1 MDRKYMRDYLMM
13 NNYLMNGGV
22 SPYGSPYLAHYGVPG
37 MKWGQHLFAKLL
49 GKKQD
54 KSVADTATVRRIK
67 GRSSNFASRVKR
79 RMQINE
85 AKKIKAAQKTLGVR
99 DDSGRTESKA
109 YRKKRVLKS
118 RSARELYKNADLFTD
133 EELRSAYS
141 RLALEKQIRDL
152 DPEPA
157 KISKV
162 DKWIDRTQKYQ
173 NLANNAMNIANTGIK
188 SYNMMADI
196 YNTFSGSSEPM
207 QKIGVKSN
215 DGGDK
220 KDKDKNKKADDD

>member
-1 MDRKYMRDYLMM
+1 MDRKYLQDYSMM

-54 KSVADTATVRRIK
+54 KSVTDTATVKRIK
-67 GRSSNFASRVKR
+67 GRSSRFASRVKR
-79 RMQINE
+79 RMQIND
-85 AKKIKAAQKTLGVR
+85 AKKIKAAQKTLGIR
-99 DDSGRTESKA
+99 DDNGQTESKA
-109 YRKKRVLKS
+109 NRKKRVLKS

-133 EELRSAYS
+133 EELRAAYS

-157 KISKV
+157 KMSTV
-162 DKWIDRTQKYQ
+162 DKWIDRTQKAQ
-173 NLANNAMNIANTGIK
+173 KLASNASNIANSGIK
-188 SYNMMADI
+188 TYNTMADI
-196 YNTFSGSSEPM
+196 YNAFSGSSKPLK
-207 QKIGVKSN
+207 KIGKEDN
-215 DGGDK
+215 K
-220 KDKDKNKKADDD
+220 KDNKKNNDDDDD

>member
-1 MDRKYMRDYLMM
+1 MDRKYLQDYSMM

-54 KSVADTATVRRIK
+54 KSVTDTATVKRIK
-67 GRSSNFASRVKR
+67 GRSSRFASRVKR
-79 RMQINE
+79 RMQIND
-85 AKKIKAAQKTLGVR
+85 AKKIKAAQKTLGIR
-99 DDSGRTESKA
+99 DDNSQTESKA
-109 YRKKRVLKS
+109 NRKKRVLKS

-133 EELRSAYS
+133 EELRAAYS

-157 KISKV
+157 KMSTV
-162 DKWIDRTQKYQ
+162 DKWIDRTQKAQ
-173 NLANNAMNIANTGIK
+173 RLASNATNIANSGIK
-188 SYNMMADI
+188 TYNIMADI
-196 YNTFSGSSEPM
+196 YNTFSGSSKPLK
-207 QKIGVKSN
+207 KIGKEDN
-215 DGGDK
+215 K
-220 KDKDKNKKADDD
+220 KDNKKNNDDDDD

>member
-1 MDRKYMRDYLMM
+1 MDRKYLQDYSMM

-37 MKWGQHLFAKLL
+37 MKWGQHLFAKLF

-54 KSVADTATVRRIK
+54 KSVTDTATVKRIK
-67 GRSSNFASRVKR
+67 GRSSRFASRVKR
-79 RMQINE
+79 RMQIND
-85 AKKIKAAQKTLGVR
+85 AKKIKAAQKTLGIR
-99 DDSGRTESKA
+99 DDNGQTESKA
-109 YRKKRVLKS
+109 NRKKRVLKS

-157 KISKV
+157 KMSTV
-162 DKWIDRTQKYQ
+162 DKWIDRTQKAQ
-173 NLANNAMNIANTGIK
+173 KLASNASNIANSGIK
-188 SYNMMADI
+188 TYNTMADI
-196 YNTFSGSSEPM
+196 YNTFSGSSKPLK
-207 QKIGVKSN
+207 KIGKEDS
-215 DGGDK
+215 K
-220 KDKDKNKKADDD
+220 KDNKKNDDDDDD

>member
-1 MDRKYMRDYLMM
+1 MDRKYMQDYSMM

-54 KSVADTATVRRIK
+54 KSVTDTATVRRIK
-67 GRSSNFASRVKR
+67 GRSSKFASRVKR

-157 KISKV
+157 KMSTV
-162 DKWIDRTQKYQ
+162 DKWIDRTQKAQ
-173 NLANNAMNIANTGIK
+173 KLASNASNIANSGIK
-188 SYNMMADI
+188 TYNTMADI
-196 YNTFSGSSEPM
+196 YNTFSGSSKPLK
-207 QKIGVKSN
+207 KIGKEDN
-215 DGGDK
+215 K
-220 KDKDKNKKADDD
+220 KDNKKNDDDDDDD

>member
-1 MDRKYMRDYLMM
+1 MDRKYLQDYSMM

-54 KSVADTATVRRIK
+54 KSVTDTATVKRIK
-67 GRSSNFASRVKR
+67 GRSSRFVSRVKR
-79 RMQINE
+79 RMQIND
-85 AKKIKAAQKTLGVR
+85 AKKIKAAQKTLGIR
-99 DDSGRTESKA
+99 DDNGQTESKA
-109 YRKKRVLKS
+109 NRKKRVLKS

-133 EELRSAYS
+133 EELRAAYS

-157 KISKV
+157 KMSTV
-162 DKWIDRTQKYQ
+162 DKWIDRTQKAQ
-173 NLANNAMNIANTGIK
+173 KLASNASNIANSGIK
-188 SYNMMADI
+188 TYNTMADI
-196 YNTFSGSSEPM
+196 YNAFSGSSKPLK
-207 QKIGVKSN
+207 KIGKEDN
-215 DGGDK
+215 K
-220 KDKDKNKKADDD
+220 KDNKKNNDDDDD

>member
-1 MDRKYMRDYLMM
+1 MDRKYIQEYSMM

-54 KSVADTATVRRIK
+54 KSVSDTMTVKRMN
-67 GRSSNFASRVKR
+67 GRSSKFASRVKR

-85 AKKIKAAQKTLGVR
+85 AKKVKAAQKTLGIR
-99 DDSGRTESKA
+99 DEQGRTESNA
-109 YRKKRVLKS
+109 SRKKRVLKS
-118 RSARELYKNADLFTD
+118 RSARELYKHADLFTD

-157 KISKV
+157 KMSTV
-162 DKWIDRTQKYQ
+162 DKWIDRTQKAQ
-173 NLANNAMNIANTGIK
+173 KLASNASNIANSGIK
-188 SYNMMADI
+188 TYNTMADI
-196 YNTFSGSSEPM
+196 YNTFSGSSKPLK
-207 QKIGVKSN
+207 KIGKEDS
-215 DGGDK
+215 K
-220 KDKDKNKKADDD
+220 KDNKKNDDDDDDDD

>member
-1 MDRKYMRDYLMM
+1 MDRKYMRDYSMI

-54 KSVADTATVRRIK
+54 KSVTDTATVRRIK
-67 GRSSNFASRVKR
+67 GRSSKFASRVKR

-85 AKKIKAAQKTLGVR
+85 AKKIKTAQKTLGVR

-157 KISKV
+157 KMSTV
-162 DKWIDRTQKYQ
+162 DKWIDRTQKAQ
-173 NLANNAMNIANTGIK
+173 KLASNASNIANGGIK
-188 SYNMMADI
+188 TYNTMADI
-196 YNTFSGSSEPM
+196 YNTFSGSSKPLK
-207 QKIGVKSN
+207 KIGKEDN
-215 DGGDK
+215 K
-220 KDKDKNKKADDD
+220 KDNKKNDDDDDD

>member
-1 MDRKYMRDYLMM
+1 MDRKYLQDYSMM

-54 KSVADTATVRRIK
+54 KSVTDTATVKRIK
-67 GRSSNFASRVKR
+67 GRSSRFASRVKR
-79 RMQINE
+79 RMQIND
-85 AKKIKAAQKTLGVR
+85 AKKIKAAQKTLGIR
-99 DDSGRTESKA
+99 DDNGQTESKA
-109 YRKKRVLKS
+109 NRKKRVLKS

-157 KISKV
+157 KMSTV
-162 DKWIDRTQKYQ
+162 DKWIDRTQKAQ
-173 NLANNAMNIANTGIK
+173 KLASNASNIANSGIK
-188 SYNMMADI
+188 TYNTMADI
-196 YNTFSGSSEPM
+196 YNAFSGSSKPLK
-207 QKIGVKSN
+207 KIGKEDN
-215 DGGDK
+215 K
-220 KDKDKNKKADDD
+220 KDNKKNNDDDDD

>member
-1 MDRKYMRDYLMM
+1 MDRKYLQDYSMM

-54 KSVADTATVRRIK
+54 KSVTDTATVKRIK
-67 GRSSNFASRVKR
+67 GRSSRFASRVKR
-79 RMQINE
+79 RMQIND
-85 AKKIKAAQKTLGVR
+85 AKKIKAAQKTLGIR
-99 DDSGRTESKA
+99 DDNSQTESKA
-109 YRKKRVLKS
+109 NRKKRVLKS

-133 EELRSAYS
+133 EELRAAYS

-157 KISKV
+157 KMSTV
-162 DKWIDRTQKYQ
+162 DKWIDRTQKAQ
-173 NLANNAMNIANTGIK
+173 RLASNATNIANSGIK
-188 SYNMMADI
+188 TYNTMADI
-196 YNTFSGSSEPM
+196 YNTFSGSSKPLK
-207 QKIGVKSN
+207 KIGKEDN
-215 DGGDK
+215 K
-220 KDKDKNKKADDD
+220 KDNKKNNDDDDD

>member
-1 MDRKYMRDYLMM
+1 MDRKYMQDYSMM

-54 KSVADTATVRRIK
+54 KSVTDTATVKRMK
-67 GRSSNFASRVKR
+67 GRSSKFASRVKR

-85 AKKIKAAQKTLGVR
+85 AKKVKAAQKTLGIR
-99 DDSGRTESKA
+99 DEQGRTESNA
-109 YRKKRVLKS
+109 SRKKRVLKS

-133 EELRSAYS
+133 DELRSAYS
-141 RLALEKQIRDL
+141 RLALEKQIKDL

-157 KISKV
+157 KMSKV
-162 DKWIDRTQKYQ
+162 DKWINKTQKYQ

-207 QKIGVKSN
+207 KKIGAKSN

-220 KDKDKNKKADDD
+220 KDKDKNKKDDDD